1 MTETEQQR
9 PPLWFALVCVVFALC
24 GILGPMVALGT
35 PDEGTMRTLLWLLPA
50 YTAATSICAWKCYRQ
65 RRELAW
71 ILLGIGVLAIG
82 GIIAADAVS
91 ANTSF
96 VMQ

>member
-1 MTETEQQR
+1 MTDTEQQR
-9 PPLWFALVCVVFALC
+9 PPQWFALVCVVFALS
-24 GILGPMVALGT
+24 GILGPMAALYT

-50 YTAATSICAWKCYRQ
+50 YSAATSICAWKCYTQ

-71 ILLGIGVLAIG
+71 ILLGVGVLAVG
-82 GIIAADAVS
+82 GIIAAVAVS

-96 VMQ
+96 VTQ